1 MEAPDNICEDPECIK
16 QTWFAACLAKNLY
29 SRGVKELVGNKLSA
43 GSAILL
49 SITES
54 DDEE

>member
-1 MEAPDNICEDPECIK
+1 VKTQSASNKERNG